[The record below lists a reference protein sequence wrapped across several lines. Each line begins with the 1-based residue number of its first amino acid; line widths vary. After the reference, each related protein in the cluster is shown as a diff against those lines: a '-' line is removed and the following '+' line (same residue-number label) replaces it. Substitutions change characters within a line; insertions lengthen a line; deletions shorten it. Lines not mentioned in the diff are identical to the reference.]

1 MPEIDFAALKA
12 EDAAI
17 VPSGDVKETPVP
29 AEVSTESAPVSGE
42 EAPAA
47 IELTDAEK
55 ARQAAIDKD
64 FGKLRAKRREA
75 ERRADAAEARAA
87 ELEARN
93 RPQATEPGKLSP
105 SQFATY
111 EDYTAAIAKQAASGA
126 IEEARAQARIEAQ
139 AEVQESRKDTFRERL
154 AKEGKGIEGFPD
166 VLETVFSDKDALHI
180 TAPMAQFLMED
191 ADNAAPLV
199 KWLHDNPDEAERI
212 SELRPTAQV
221 KELVRR
227 DGLLGKSSKPVTRAP
242 PPTPTVLGA
251 SVATQS
257 FERMSHDDIKKWAKK
272 QQTG

>member
-12 EDAAI
+12 EDAAL
-17 VPSGDVKETPVP
+17 VPAVEPKTAVVVEEVPGEATAPSGE
-29 AEVSTESAPVSGE
+29 A
-42 EAPAA
+42 EAPAST
-47 IELTDAEK
+47 EPTEAEK
-55 ARQAAIDKD
+55 ARSAVDKR
-64 FGKLRAKRREA
+64 FATLTAKRREA

-87 ELEARN
+87 ELERRTQPA
-93 RPQATEPGKLSP
+93 ATEPGKLSP

-139 AEVQESRKDTFRERL
+139 AEVQESRKGTFRERL

-242 PPTPTVLGA
+242 PPVPAVGGSGPTA
-251 SVATQS
+251 RSIET
-257 FERMSHDDIKKWAKK
+257 MSHDDIKKMVKGWQK
-272 QQTG
+272 